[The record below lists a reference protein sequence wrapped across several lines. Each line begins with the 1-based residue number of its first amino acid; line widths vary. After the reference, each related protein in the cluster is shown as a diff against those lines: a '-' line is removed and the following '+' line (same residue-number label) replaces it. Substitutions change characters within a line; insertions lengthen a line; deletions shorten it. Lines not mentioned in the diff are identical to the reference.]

1 MSDRG
6 PIKLY
11 CFPHAGAGVS
21 SFGRWPSA
29 VGSAALSTPVL
40 LPGRGGRRRERRIV
54 EPSGLLA
61 ELLRMYGRP
70 TKEPYG
76 LYGHSLGGMIA
87 YTVARAAH
95 RAGLPGPA
103 FVAVGACPPP
113 HATGGLTEA
122 GDLSDDELL
131 DLLHEFGAVPPDTPR
146 GGVWQRVALSV
157 IRDDLRLARALRAD
171 ADGPLDVPLL
181 ILSGRDDP
189 LAAPDV
195 MTGWRDWGSRT
206 VVERTLPG
214 DHFFVRGRELPR
226 LLGRACRVVQRT
238 QPLAHQVSRRTDVED
253 RR

>member
-29 VGSAALSTPVL
+29 IGSAASSTPVL
-40 LPGRGGRRRERRIV
+40 LPGRDGRRREKRIV
-54 EPSGLLA
+54 DRRVLLA
-61 ELLRMYGRP
+61 DLLRRYGRP
-70 TKEPYG
+70 TEEPYG
-76 LYGHSLGGMIA
+76 IYGHSLGGLIA

-95 RAGLPGPA
+95 RAGLPRPA

-113 HATGGLTEA
+113 DVGARLTDACE
-122 GDLSDDELL
+122 LPDDELL
-131 DLLHEFGAVPPDTPR
+131 DVLAGFGALPPDAPR
-146 GGVWQRVALSV
+146 GGVWQRVALDV

-181 ILSGRDDP
+181 VLSGRDDP
-189 LAAPDV
+189 LAGPDV
-195 MTGWRDWGSRT
+195 MAGWRDWGTRT

-226 LLGRACRVVQRT
+226 LLGRACRVAQRT
-238 QPLAHQVSRRTDVED
+238 QPLAHQVNRRTDVED